1 MHNCLS
7 MVSQMA
13 SDSQV
18 RSGSM
23 FGRDRRRGSLA
34 EGTLVDSDETQ
45 PPSQPLDQALISHD
59 DRIISHA
66 SSDATGNPG
75 ALEVLCPEGL
85 W

>member
-1 MHNCLS
+1 
-7 MVSQMA
+7 MA

-23 FGRDRRRGSLA
+23 FGRDRQRGA
-34 EGTLVDSDETQ
+34 FPEGTLVDSDETQ

-66 SSDATGNPG
+66 SSDTTGTSG
-75 ALEVLCPEGL
+75 ALEVLCSEGL

>member
-1 MHNCLS
+1 
-7 MVSQMA
+7 MA

-18 RSGSM
+18 QPSSM
-23 FGRDRRRGSLA
+23 FERDRRRGTFA

-45 PPSQPLDQALISHD
+45 PPAQPLDHPIISHD

-66 SSDATGNPG
+66 SSDATGNSG
-75 ALEVLCPEGL
+75 ALEVLCPKGL